1 MNSQPGLNHNPCP
14 DCSTDDVANTGA
26 TGRVTRR
33 EFLNTVGRTVGG
45 VVLASAAARIL
56 PAAAQA
62 AAATPVQKPESLV
75 KALFTSLSPRQR
87 EALCMP
93 WDSPLRSK
101 VGANWEIVKP
111 AIKDMFTADQQ
122 EMVRGILK
130 GVTTEEWYSKILKQF
145 QDDGGGLE
153 QYHVALFGDP
163 SQHKFEWV
171 LTGRHCTMRV
181 DGHSNSNAA
190 FGGPIFYGHAP
201 KFNED
206 PGHPGNVYWEQGRKA
221 NEVFAA
227 LDGKQRTQALLDK
240 APPEDKI
247 NLQGPSGQFPGI
259 AIGELSR
266 DQKALVRS
274 TMHDLLSP
282 HRPED
287 AKEVV
292 QDIEANGGLDSIHL
306 SFYKQEAL
314 GHDGIWDIWRLEGP
328 SIVWHFRGAPHVHTW
343 VNVARD
349 ARLAD
354 GHV

>member
-1 MNSQPGLNHNPCP
+1 MNSQPGFHPILCP
-14 DCSTDDVANTGA
+14 DCNTESA
-26 TGRVTRR
+26 TSRLDRR
-33 EFLNTVGRTVGG
+33 EFLQTIGRSVTGIA
-45 VVLASAAARIL
+45 LASAAARIP

-62 AAATPVQKPESLV
+62 AAVNRVQRPESLV
-75 KALFTSLSPRQR
+75 KTLFSSLSPKQR
-87 EALCMP
+87 ETLCMP
-93 WDSPLRSK
+93 WENPLRSK

-111 AIKDMFTADQQ
+111 TIKEVFSADQQ

-130 GVTTEEWYSKILKQF
+130 GVTTEEWYPKILKQF
-145 QDDGGGLE
+145 QDDGGGLGE
-153 QYHVALFGDP
+153 YHVALFGDP
-163 SQHKFEWV
+163 SQRKFEWV

-181 DGHSNSNAA
+181 DGHSNANAA

-201 KFNED
+201 KFTED

-227 LDGKQRTQALLDK
+227 LDGKQRAKALFDK

-247 NLQGPSGQFPGI
+247 NLQGPDGEFPGI

-266 DQKALVRS
+266 DQKALVQA

-287 AKEVV
+287 AREVV
-292 QDIEANGGLDSIHL
+292 QDIAANGGLDQIHL
-306 SFYKQEAL
+306 SFYKQDAL

-328 SIVWHFRGAPHVHTW
+328 
-343 VNVARD
+343 
-349 ARLAD
+349 
-354 GHV
+354 